1 MGGGPEDVWKNIT
14 SRSVSLPSHFPTLR
28 SRGLSPFISFRDSCS
43 ISQSEDLV
51 EVYNDQIEHSETSST
66 AQHLAQLSL
75 DPLSNSSSSDTAS
88 NPSRTE
94 QGDLAELLWSKS
106 AVYLYPTAYTKDKI
120 AGFLSVVRVKEERDQ
135 LRWKHLV
142 SWIPEE
148 MVQGTSDFD
157 AYVLVELSSRMLKLP
172 TSSTSSEFAN
182 LNLCRSP
189 LLLNRTRTRCSRTS
203 RTTHSKSF
211 IFPSCLFAS
220 YTRLFPSSRRCLLFP
235 SSTSNFN
242 EMGRH
247 YLNLALRRG
256 YTPDA
261 PFPGR

>member
-14 SRSVSLPSHFPTLR
+14 SRSVSLHSHFPTLR
-28 SRGLSPFISFRDSCS
+28 SRGLSPFISFRDSRS

-51 EVYNDQIEHSETSST
+51 EVYNDQLEHSETSST

-75 DPLSNSSSSDTAS
+75 DPLSNSSSSNTAS
-88 NPSRTE
+88 TPPRTE

-142 SWIPEE
+142 SWISEE

-157 AYVLVELSSRMLKLP
+157 AYVLVELSSRKLKRRLRRLSP
-172 TSSTSSEFAN
+172 SSLISIAS
-182 LNLCRSP
+182 LP
-189 LLLNRTRTRCSRTS
+189 LLLQNTNAM
-203 RTTHSKSF
+203 F
-211 IFPSCLFAS
+211 S
-220 YTRLFPSSRRCLLFP
+220 YISHRPLRILHLPFLPLRLVH
-235 SSTSNFN
+235 T
-242 EMGRH
+242 
-247 YLNLALRRG
+247 
-256 YTPDA
+256 
-261 PFPGR
+261 PFPILSTLSTLSKFNRQL